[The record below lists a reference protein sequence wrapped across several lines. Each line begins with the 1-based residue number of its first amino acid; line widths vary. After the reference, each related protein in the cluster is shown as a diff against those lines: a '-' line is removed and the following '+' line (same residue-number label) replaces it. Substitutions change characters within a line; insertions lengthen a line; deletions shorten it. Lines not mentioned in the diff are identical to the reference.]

1 MRQLSVRRLCVLVGA
16 LAIVAA
22 LPLRAMAADDPKIDF
37 AVGYSLLH
45 DSDADGNFPMGWFV
59 SVGKKVMPTISIV
72 GDVSGNYKTITVEG
86 IDAKLKVHTFMAG
99 PRWSDRQGQI
109 TPWAQVL
116 VGMANLSGSVFGI
129 TASETDL
136 AIQPGGGIDYAMSS
150 GIDLRFGGNLRF
162 IRSSGE
168 VGKEFQFVAG
178 IVMRGR

>member
-116 VGMANLSGSVFGI
+116 FGAAHLSGSVFGI
-129 TASETDL
+129 GDSEMDF
-136 AIQPGGGIDYAMSS
+136 AIQPGGGIDYGLNN
-150 GIDLRFGGNLRF
+150 GINLRFGANLRF
-162 IRSSGE
+162 IRSSGN
-168 VGKEFQFVAG
+168 VGKEFQIVAG
-178 IVMRGR
+178 IVMHGR